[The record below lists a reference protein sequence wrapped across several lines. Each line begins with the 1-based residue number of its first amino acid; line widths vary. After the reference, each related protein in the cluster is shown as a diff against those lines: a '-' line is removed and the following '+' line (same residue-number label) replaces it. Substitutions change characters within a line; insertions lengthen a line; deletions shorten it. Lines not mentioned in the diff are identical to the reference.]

1 MSQRFTLTRRNA
13 LAGSAAL
20 AAGAALPAAA
30 QDNKRIVVGT
40 WGGDYS
46 RLLAKNIETPLLVPK
61 GWDVVKDEANDAPRR
76 AKVTAEKSLRRGT
89 SDLQGASA
97 ANMYELN
104 EQGTL
109 EQLDYS
115 KIPNARNL
123 IPAMKYPY
131 GIGQIYSGMV
141 ILYNPK
147 LIKAPPVGFADAL
160 DPKMGDKLGIIDI
173 QYQFTLVSAAMASGG
188 SPSNIEPAKERLVA
202 CKKVGAR
209 IYPSNEA
216 FAQAMKTEE
225 IAIGIMWKARAVQ
238 WQNAGIPIETVAAR
252 EGIPMYIS
260 GFVMPKNA
268 PNKPG
273 AYAYL
278 DAMLAPSAQEGFAV
292 DMGYNPTVTDAKVPP
307 ELQKRIGFT
316 EEEQKRLID
325 LDYGYLAKN
334 DSAFQEWWNKS
345 FKG

>member
-1 MSQRFTLTRRNA
+1 
-13 LAGSAAL
+13 
-20 AAGAALPAAA
+20 
-30 QDNKRIVVGT
+30 
-40 WGGDYS
+40 
-46 RLLAKNIETPLLVPK
+46 
-61 GWDVVKDEANDAPRR
+61 
-76 AKVTAEKSLRRGT
+76 
-89 SDLQGASA
+89 
-97 ANMYELN
+97 
-104 EQGTL
+104 
-109 EQLDYS
+109 
-115 KIPNARNL
+115 
-123 IPAMKYPY
+123 
-131 GIGQIYSGMV
+131 
-141 ILYNPK
+141 
-147 LIKAPPVGFADAL
+147 
-160 DPKMGDKLGIIDI
+160 MGDKLGIIDI

-202 CKKVGAR
+202 CKKAGAR